1 MKQMAQKMEQ
11 EQEEQDEKQVEID
24 AKQLR
29 ELLKS
34 LVNSS
39 FTREKQWRP
48 LEAWRRLIRIM

>member
-1 MKQMAQKMEQ
+1 MAQKMEQ